1 MVEVIEATDPISAA
15 AIPSVVVAA
24 VVEAVMV
31 AVVVEVVGV
40 SVVVPAMAQPL
51 AAIPVGG
58 ATPVVAVVVGAIDPI
73 NVAAILAIR
82 AVAVIPV
89 ICVTRATRV
98 MTVPRVQH
106 RLLLNPTQGVVVVEV
121 EIRVVGVQLLPHLY
135 HPSLVRCTVP
145 PGANSARAN

>member
-1 MVEVIEATDPISAA
+1 MVEMIEATDPINAA
-15 AIPSVVVAA
+15 AIPSVVAVA

-31 AVVVEVVGV
+31 AVEVEVVGV
-40 SVVVPAMAQPL
+40 TVVVPVTAQPL

-58 ATPVVAVVVGAIDPI
+58 VVAVVVAAVAEAIAA
-73 NVAAILAIR
+73 AAILAIR

-89 ICVTRATRV
+89 MCVTRVTRA
-98 MTVPRVQH
+98 MTVPPVQH
-106 RLLLNPTQGVVVVEV
+106 HLLLNPTQGVVVVEV

-145 PGANSARAN
+145 PVANSARAN